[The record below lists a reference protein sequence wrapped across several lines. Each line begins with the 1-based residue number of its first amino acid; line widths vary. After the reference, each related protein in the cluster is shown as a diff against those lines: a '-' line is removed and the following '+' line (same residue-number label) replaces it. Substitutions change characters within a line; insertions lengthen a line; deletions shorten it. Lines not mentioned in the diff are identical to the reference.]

1 MKRFELFEHTADIG
15 LRAYG
20 NSLQD
25 VFANTASGMFSILI
39 ETENIVEEEYVEIV
53 VNGYDLKELLVN
65 FLSELL
71 YLYNVK
77 EFIASRVEIKD
88 VNETSIR
95 AKAFGQIYIP
105 ERHEI
110 LREIKSVTYHQ
121 LKVEQRN
128 GIWHTQIIFD
138 V

>member
-25 VFANTASGMFSILI
+25 VFANTALGMFFILI
-39 ETENIVEEEYVEIV
+39 ETENIVEEESVEIV
-53 VNGYDLKELLVN
+53 TNGYDLKELLVN
-65 FLSELL
+65 FLNELL

-77 EFIASRVEIKD
+77 EFITYRVEIEN

-95 AKAFGQIYIP
+95 AKVFGQIYTP